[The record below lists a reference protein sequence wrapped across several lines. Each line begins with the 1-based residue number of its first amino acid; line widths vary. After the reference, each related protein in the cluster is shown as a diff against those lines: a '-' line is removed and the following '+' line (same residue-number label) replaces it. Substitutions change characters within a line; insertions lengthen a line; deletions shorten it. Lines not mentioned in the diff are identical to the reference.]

1 MCRLVHHDR
10 FAGIAHPPHAFAGI
24 ARPPTFVRGSNYYD
38 PGPEASVQSTTFERA
53 LEHHRVEWSR
63 TTAADFADALR
74 AVLEQPAVGA
84 PLPFETVS
92 LADLPVT
99 IDPTPRELD
108 AAATG
113 VTAADFAVADYGSL
127 VLTAADEGTEPVS
140 CFPDRHVAVL
150 RERDIVE
157 TMAAAFE
164 RLDGRFADG
173 LTSAVFATGPSAT
186 ADMGS
191 LVYGAHGPTEVHVL
205 LLTDQ

>member
-1 MCRLVHHDR
+1 M
-10 FAGIAHPPHAFAGI
+10 
-24 ARPPTFVRGSNYYD
+24 
-38 PGPEASVQSTTFERA
+38 QSTQFQQA
-53 LEHHRVEWSR
+53 LERHRVEWSR

-99 IDPTPRELD
+99 LDPSPRELE
-108 AAATG
+108 AARSG

-140 CFPDRHVAVL
+140 CYPDRHIAVL

-157 TMAAAFE
+157 TMATAFE